1 MEKTEIKEEQILIR
15 ITGNDRPGLT
25 ASIMEILASKDAKI
39 LDIAQADIHS
49 TLSLG
54 ILIRINEDDS
64 GQVMK
69 ELLFKTTELGVQIG
83 FEPVTDD
90 QYEMWVFSR
99 SSDVAFRQS
108 RLRLPQRLSQSRD
121 STSTPSSDSPDV

>member
-1 MEKTEIKEEQILIR
+1 METTEIKEEQILIR

-54 ILIRINEDDS
+54 ILIRISEDDS

-90 QYEMWVFSR
+90 QCGS
-99 SSDVAFRQS
+99 
-108 RLRLPQRLSQSRD
+108 LNLLC
-121 STSTPSSDSPDV
+121 

>member
-54 ILIRINEDDS
+54 ILIRISEDDS

-69 ELLFKTTELGVQIG
+69 ELLTTSMRCGWASRAR
-83 FEPVTDD
+83 TDIS
-90 QYEMWVFSR
+90 SR

-121 STSTPSSDSPDV
+121 STSTPSYDSPDV